1 MAGRLRGLA
10 GLPMLALAACG
21 IHAEREDPDLF
32 RRKMGEYRG
41 VSSAVHIN
49 DFSVPRPFPA
59 VIADVKPIAEGCL
72 NQQHPGN
79 YLAKI
84 SATSETGVVTVKSP
98 GVAVL
103 EYRYE
108 GLIFLLADFKAEGG
122 STKVTVT
129 RSHGYSDIEGDIRLW
144 AAGQSR
150 ECSQYH
156 MKLPFQD

>member
-1 MAGRLRGLA
+1 MLRLSPGLFSIP
-10 GLPMLALAACG
+10 LLALAACG

-32 RRKMGEYRG
+32 RSKMNEYRSI
-41 VSSAVHIN
+41 SSAVHIN
-49 DFSVPRPFPA
+49 SFSVPRPFA
-59 VIADVKPIAEGCL
+59 TVIADIKPVAEGCL
-72 NQQHPGN
+72 NRHNPGN
-79 YLAKI
+79 YMMKI

-108 GLIFLLADFKAEGG
+108 GLIFLLADFKTEGG
-122 STKVTVT
+122 STKVTIT
-129 RSHGYSDIEGDIRLW
+129 RSHGYSDIEGDIKLW